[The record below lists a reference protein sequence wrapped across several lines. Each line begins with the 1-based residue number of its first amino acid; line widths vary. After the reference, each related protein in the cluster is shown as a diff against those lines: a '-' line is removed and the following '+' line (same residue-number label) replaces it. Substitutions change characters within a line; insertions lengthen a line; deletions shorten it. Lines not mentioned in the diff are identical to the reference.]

1 MQLAVQ
7 KKCRSANNVES
18 ILSKIHIK
26 RAHKACQD
34 RTLIT
39 EDTLCS
45 FVLFPEDL
53 CQAIYESAAHYLW
66 NLLSIDAQKLVLIS

>member
-1 MQLAVQ
+1 MAGQ
-7 KKCRSANNVES
+7 KKCRSANNFES

-26 RAHKACQD
+26 RTHKACQD

-53 CQAIYESAAHYLW
+53 RQAIYESAAHYLW
-66 NLLSIDAQKLVLIS
+66 NLLSIDSHKLALIS